1 MKIFVQDSL
10 HMAEAGSYFEKSV
23 KIDGDFL
30 VPPRT
35 EFWKDIVVSGNIYLC
50 PESHVKGN
58 ITCKGGVICRG
69 CVIEGDLI
77 AGEDGELRISDGA
90 SVNRIL
96 STGDVYLRKDVSA
109 AEVRGN
115 NILVLGKIQ
124 CGKLM
129 GKNTRVVSGE
139 Y

>member
-1 MKIFVQDSL
+1 MAIFVQDTL
-10 HMAEAGSYFEKSV
+10 HMAERGSYYEGSV

-30 VPPRT
+30 VPPHT

-58 ITCKGGVICRG
+58 VTCKGGVICRG

-77 AGEDGELRISDGA
+77 AEDGELRICDGA
-90 SVNRIL
+90 SVHRII
-96 STGDVYLRKDVSA
+96 STGDVYLRKDVISS
-109 AEVRGN
+109 EVRGN
-115 NILVLGKIQ
+115 NILVMGKIQ

>member
-1 MKIFVQDSL
+1 MTIFVQDRL
-10 HMAEAGSYFEKSV
+10 HMAERGSYYEGSV

-35 EFWKDIVVSGNIYLC
+35 EFWKDIVVSGNIFLC

-58 ITCKGGVICRG
+58 VTCAGGVICRG
-69 CVIEGDLI
+69 CVIDGDLI
-77 AGEDGELRISDGA
+77 AEGGELRICDGA
-90 SVNRIL
+90 FVHRII

-109 AEVRGN
+109 SEVRGN
-115 NILVLGKIQ
+115 NILVMGKIQ

-129 GKNTRVVSGE
+129 GKNTRVISGD